1 MMRQYLAAKEAHP
14 GALVFFR
21 MGDFYELFFDDAV
34 LAAEEL
40 GLTLTSRDKRAGI
53 PMAGVPWHS
62 AEGYIARLVRAGHRV
77 AICDQVEDAKLAKGL
92 VERRVTEL
100 VTPGTAISE
109 NLLEERAN
117 TFLGA
122 AIPGAGTRWGARRAI
137 SSVTSEAYSLRR
149 RLSRSVNCRRSR
161 WFFFGSRSRR

>member
-21 MGDFYELFFDDAV
+21 MGDFYELFFDDAI
-34 LAAEEL
+34 LAAETL
-40 GLTLTSRDKRAGI
+40 GLTLTTRDKKTGI

-100 VTPGTAISE
+100 ITPGTAITD

-117 TFLGA
+117 TFLA
-122 AIPGAGTRWGARRAI
+122 AALPGPGARTRR
-137 SSVTSEAYSLRR
+137 V
-149 RLSRSVNCRRSR
+149 
-161 WFFFGSRSRR
+161 